1 MHDMKSHDF
10 CLTVHGSPGVNGY
23 VFILLKVP
31 SARTTLTLGK
41 KGNGASFIQRSGFD
55 GVADH
60 GRLILPFWQSARNT
74 PQLA

>member
-1 MHDMKSHDF
+1 MNSHDF

-41 KGNGASFIQRSGFD
+41 KGSGASFIQRSGFD

>member
-23 VFILLKVP
+23 VFILFKVP

-41 KGNGASFIQRSGFD
+41 KGNG
-55 GVADH
+55 ADH